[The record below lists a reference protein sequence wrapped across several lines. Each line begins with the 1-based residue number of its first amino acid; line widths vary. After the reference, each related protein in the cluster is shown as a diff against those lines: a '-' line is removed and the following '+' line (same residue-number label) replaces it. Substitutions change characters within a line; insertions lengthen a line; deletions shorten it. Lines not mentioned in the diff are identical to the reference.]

1 MTMDDISIQS
11 NGRRR
16 IALYGKGGI
25 GKSTISSN
33 LTAALSLRGQKVLQ
47 IGCDPKH
54 DSTRLL
60 TNGSPPVTALDYLRQ
75 TLPHD
80 RKLDDVMG
88 TGFCGCHCVEAGG
101 PEPGVG
107 CAGRGIISAFDL
119 LEDLGIDRL
128 EHDITIYDVL
138 GDVVCGGFAVPLR
151 DEYADTV
158 YVVTSGEFMSLYA
171 ANNILRGVANY
182 DPNRIGG
189 IIFNSRGDQE
199 EEERVER
206 FSTAVGVPIVARV
219 PRSPLFLNAEKAG
232 VTLVE
237 LQPDSEL
244 SQVFHDLASEV
255 LSGRRHTA
263 QHLSEQ
269 DLESVVLGI
278 TMARGPDRGCGTTDI
293 PQEGRKPV
301 LRYTSRN
308 VDKGEILHGC
318 AFSGAAAIC
327 MSVRG
332 LTTIL
337 HGPDGCAHL
346 AYQLASNGVRRSFL
360 REGTL
365 VRPFLDADVHST
377 SMDESCMVFGGTTA
391 LKRKMEQLIE
401 RGSSTMA
408 IITSCPVG
416 IIGDDVCKVIDQM
429 RQAHPQTTFIPI
441 MEDGNMQ
448 GDHMQGVIDACM
460 AISCSLMRQDVEES
474 PDSVNLVGIKPI
486 ASNCHA
492 NIEAVSRLISML
504 GLDVNCHFIGDS
516 TLEQVRGFRRAAT
529 SLLMS
534 TDRFAMVLK
543 DYLEK
548 EHGAHFSP
556 LAVQPGMKGTER
568 WLRCLAEQ
576 TGRSGKVDEALNQIR
591 SEYQNRLQELI
602 PHLKGR
608 SVYVLS
614 MHKDI
619 DWLVDLLL
627 DLELD
632 IQRVRVL
639 ERADHSMDYDVD
651 NEHHEIIEFEPRYD
665 VAEVMD
671 DVRKNSP
678 QLLLTTYLT
687 QLDLPIHQFKVP
699 LVPDLGHLGALKM
712 AEEWALSLRAP
723 VEEGWRK
730 DAC

>member
-1 MTMDDISIQS
+1 MDDISIQS

-33 LTAALSLRGQKVLQ
+33 LTAALSFRGQKVLQ

-60 TNGSPPVTALDYLRQ
+60 TNGSPPITVLDYLRHTPPQ
-75 TLPHD
+75 E
-80 RKLDDVMG
+80 RRLDHVMG
-88 TGFCGCHCVEAGG
+88 TGFLGCHCVEAGG

-119 LEDLGIDRL
+119 LEELGIEGL

-182 DPNRIGG
+182 DPHRIGG

-206 FSTAVGVPIVARV
+206 FSQAVGVPVVARV
-219 PRSPLFLNAEKAG
+219 PRSPLFLAAEKEG

-237 LQPDSEL
+237 LQPEGEL
-244 SQVFHDLASEV
+244 SQVFHGLASEV

-263 QHLSEQ
+263 HHLSEQ

-278 TMARGPDRGCGTTDI
+278 SSVRSPVKTADTPELAH
-293 PQEGRKPV
+293 EGKKAV

-327 MSVRG
+327 MSVQD

-337 HGPDGCAHL
+337 HGPDSCAHL

-365 VRPFLDADVHST
+365 VRSFLDTDVHST
-377 SMDESCMVFGGTTA
+377 SMQESCMVFGGVSA
-391 LKRKMEQLIE
+391 LQDKMEQCINE
-401 RGSSTMA
+401 GSRNIA
-408 IITSCPVG
+408 VITSCPAG
-416 IIGDDVCKVIDQM
+416 IIGDDVVKTMERMSLANPDV
-429 RQAHPQTTFIPI
+429 TFIPLI
-441 MEDGNMQ
+441 EDGNMQ
-448 GDHMQGVIDACM
+448 GDHMQGVIDAC
-460 AISCSLMRQDVEES
+460 IGLSRCLIEQDVEES
-474 PDSVNLVGIKPI
+474 PEAVNLVGIKPI

-504 GLDVNCHFIGDS
+504 GLQVNCRYIGDS
-516 TLEQVRGFRRAAT
+516 SLEQIRAFRRAPL

-543 DYLEK
+543 DYLVK
-548 EHGAHFSP
+548 EQGATFSP
-556 LAVQPGMKGTER
+556 LAVQPGMRGTER

-576 TGRSGKVDEALNQIR
+576 AGITDRLDDTMDRIR
-591 SEYQNRLQELI
+591 SEYQERLEALK

-619 DWLVDLLL
+619 DWLVDLLI
-627 DLELD
+627 DLEVE

-639 ERADHSMDYDVD
+639 ERADHSMDYDVV
-651 NEHHEIIEFEPRYD
+651 NEHRDIIEFESSYD
-665 VAEVMD
+665 VAEVKQ
-671 DVRKNSP
+671 DVRKHSP

-699 LVPDLGHLGALKM
+699 LVPDLGHLGALNM

-730 DAC
+730 DAF

>member
-1 MTMDDISIQS
+1 MDDISIQS

-33 LTAALSLRGQKVLQ
+33 LTAALTLRGQRVLQ

-60 TNGSPPVTALDYLRQ
+60 TNGSPPITVLDYLRYTPPQ
-75 TLPHD
+75 E
-80 RKLDDVMG
+80 RRLDHVMG
-88 TGFCGCHCVEAGG
+88 TGFQGCHCVEAGG

-119 LEDLGIDRL
+119 LEELGIEGL

-182 DPNRIGG
+182 DPHRIGG

-206 FSTAVGVPIVARV
+206 FSQAVGVPVVASV
-219 PRSPLFLNAEKAG
+219 PRSPLFLAAEKEG

-237 LQPDSEL
+237 LKPEGEL
-244 SQVFHDLASEV
+244 SQVFHGLASEV

-263 QHLSEQ
+263 HHLSEQ

-278 TMARGPDRGCGTTDI
+278 SSVRSPVKTADTPELAH
-293 PQEGRKPV
+293 EGKKAV

-327 MSVRG
+327 MSVQD

-337 HGPDGCAHL
+337 HGPDSCAHL

-365 VRPFLDADVHST
+365 VRSFLDTDVHST
-377 SMDESCMVFGGTTA
+377 SMQESCMVFGGVSA
-391 LKRKMEQLIE
+391 LQDKMEQCINE
-401 RGSSTMA
+401 GSRNIA
-408 IITSCPVG
+408 VITSCPAG
-416 IIGDDVCKVIDQM
+416 IIGDDVVKTMERMSLANPDV
-429 RQAHPQTTFIPI
+429 TFIPLI
-441 MEDGNMQ
+441 EDGNMQ
-448 GDHMQGVIDACM
+448 GDHMQGVIDAC
-460 AISCSLMRQDVEES
+460 IGLSRCLIEQDVEES
-474 PDSVNLVGIKPI
+474 PEAVNLVGIKPI

-504 GLDVNCHFIGDS
+504 GLQVNCRYIGDS
-516 TLEQVRGFRRAAT
+516 SLEQIRAFRRAPL

-543 DYLEK
+543 DYLVK
-548 EHGAHFSP
+548 EQGATFSP
-556 LAVQPGMKGTER
+556 LAVQPGMRGTER

-576 TGRSGKVDEALNQIR
+576 AGITDRLDDTMDRIR
-591 SEYQNRLQELI
+591 SEYQERLEALK

-619 DWLVDLLL
+619 DWLVDLLI
-627 DLELD
+627 DLEVE

-639 ERADHSMDYDVD
+639 ERADHSMDYDVV
-651 NEHHEIIEFEPRYD
+651 NEHRDIIEFESSYD
-665 VAEVMD
+665 VAEVKQ
-671 DVRKNSP
+671 DVRKHSP

-699 LVPDLGHLGALKM
+699 LVPDLGHLGALNM

-730 DAC
+730 DAF